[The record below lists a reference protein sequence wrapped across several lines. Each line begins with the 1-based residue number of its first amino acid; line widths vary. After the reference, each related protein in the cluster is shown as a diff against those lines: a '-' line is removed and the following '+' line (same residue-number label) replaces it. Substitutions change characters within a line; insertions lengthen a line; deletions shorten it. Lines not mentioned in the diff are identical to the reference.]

1 MNNINEY
8 KRLLSIISSY
18 HHNPN
23 NTILKELLNYL
34 TPIKK
39 NRFLNI
45 NFNTQFFISN
55 VKQDK
60 FVKYDKTKNVFYLY
74 IDESKRRFDEL
85 SNISYSNFI
94 NIDFNNI
101 YRNYKTEELSYLIN
115 NKKMKFDDY
124 IIGEFYKELL
134 LNIIDLTYG
143 ETIDYKDE
151 YVNYCEKRGNFIN
164 EVFVELFLRRFSQKY
179 NLPYLP
185 SKIDGD
191 ILKNLKTVFY
201 EENFSIILNNTLA
214 DLYNKVN
221 GIMISN
227 IINEYEEKKFEEKYK
242 IKKGLLYNLELEFIN
257 QKSPYLRKYEIKKS
271 LIDIKKD
278 FENNNLDNS
287 KMDWL
292 LNKLTESSSTSSSG
306 FANIII
312 LVIFVSSL
320 ILSGIFL
327 ALILL
332 HIS

>member
-34 TPIKK
+34 TPSKK

-60 FVKYDKTKNVFYLY
+60 FVKYDKNKNVFYLY
-74 IDESKRRFDEL
+74 IDEAKKRFDEL
-85 SNISYSNFI
+85 SNISYPNII

-101 YRNYKTEELSYLIN
+101 YRNYKREELSYLIN

-134 LNIIDLTYG
+134 SNIIDLTYDK
-143 ETIDYKDE
+143 TIDYKDE
-151 YVNYCEKRGNFIN
+151 YVEYHEKRGNFVK
-164 EVFVELFLRRFSQKY
+164 EVFAELFLRRFSQKY
-179 NLPYLP
+179 NFPYLP
-185 SKIDGD
+185 SEIDD
-191 ILKNLKTVFY
+191 NILKNLKTIFY
-201 EENFSIILNNTLA
+201 EENFSIILNNTLV
-214 DLYNKVN
+214 DLYNNAN

-292 LNKLTESSSTSSSG
+292 LNKLTESSSISSSG